1 MVIRGYL
8 GKVSQVWG
16 LHIRTWGEKS
26 SVLVQFPALPA
37 LVPIEVYWKTPS
49 VILATCALAASIVG
63 SSAASGLSD
72 RSNSTDAVWDANSC
86 VQCHIQ
92 TRGLNHPVGVMAAEK
107 TDLPLS
113 NGRIDCLT
121 CHTDKA
127 TSVTHTGGFVQGQA
141 NLLRKSPRVLCN
153 SCHGSDLLSKNDA
166 SSKSHGVAMAKAH
179 LEEPANKI
187 SLSAGRFDSETRECL
202 SCHDGSSAS
211 HSGVREPNSGIKS
224 GTLMSIKSMH
234 PIGVEYSW
242 MPKGRMAPQYKPVSS
257 LPSSVRLFDGKVGC
271 GSCHSIYSGEEQ
283 MMSVDPKRG
292 RLCLSCHIK

>member
-1 MVIRGYL
+1 M
-8 GKVSQVWG
+8 
-16 LHIRTWGEKS
+16 
-26 SVLVQFPALPA
+26 QFPALLA
-37 LVPIEVYWKTPS
+37 LVPIKVYWKTPS
-49 VILATCALAASIVG
+49 VILATCALVASIVG
-63 SSAASGLSD
+63 SSVASGS
-72 RSNSTDAVWDANSC
+72 SSPSESANAPWDANSC
-86 VQCHIQ
+86 VQCHAQ
-92 TRGLNHPVGVMAAEK
+92 TKGLNHPVGVMAAEK
-107 TDLPLS
+107 AGLPLN

-121 CHTDKA
+121 CHTEKA

-141 NLLRKSPRVLCN
+141 NLLRKNPRVLCS
-153 SCHGSDLLSKNDA
+153 SCHGNDLLSKNSA
-166 SSKSHGVAMAKAH
+166 SPKSHGVAMAKAH
-179 LEEPANKI
+179 LEEPANKM
-187 SLSAGRFDSETRECL
+187 SFSGGRFDSETRACL

-224 GTLMSIKSMH
+224 GTLRSIKSMH

-271 GSCHSIYSGEEQ
+271 GSCHSIYSREEK